1 MNEARPDCRNQRHAM
16 NNLYPQVL
24 FKNRHPD
31 RIATLEEYRAGGG
44 YQALAEVVTRRSR
57 HELQEIVLDAA
68 LLGRGGAAFPA
79 GRKMMTIAADAPFPR
94 YLVCNADEMEP
105 GTFKDRVLIHAD
117 PHMLIEGIAITA
129 WAVRAEK
136 AVIFIRPEYENAAR
150 ILEREIRIAAAAG
163 YLGRGILGSDY
174 GLEVVV
180 HRSAGRYICGE
191 VTAQL
196 NALMGRRPN
205 PKQPPP
211 YATEKGLWGRPT
223 LAHNVE
229 TLACLP
235 HIVRNGAEWFK
246 KLALTPTGAGTK
258 IFAISGKV
266 KRPGCYELPIGIRLS
281 EIVEE
286 CAGGMLDG
294 SEFKACLP
302 GGASTGFLPRQHY
315 HIEMDFDALK
325 KAGNRLGTG
334 AIMVFDHKTCLVAAT
349 LNLMEFFARE
359 SCGWCTPC
367 REGLP
372 YIRDLLARIEAGEGE
387 AEFVPMLEEMKVH
400 LYRSYCAFAPGAA
413 APLESLL
420 AHFKE
425 EIQEHI
431 REKRCPFKKEPGPEA
446 AGWVKPRYIA

>member
-1 MNEARPDCRNQRHAM
+1 MNKT
-16 NNLYPQVL
+16 YPQVL

-31 RIATLEEYRAGGG
+31 RIATFEEYRAGGG
-44 YQALAEVVTRRSR
+44 YQALADAVARRTPA
-57 HELQEIVLDAA
+57 ELREIVLDAA

-79 GRKMMTIAADAPFPR
+79 GRKMMTIAEDAPHPR
-94 YLVCNADEMEP
+94 YIVCNADEMEP

-117 PHMLIEGIAITA
+117 PHLLIEGIVLAA
-129 WAVRAEK
+129 WSVAADRG
-136 AVIFIRPEYENAAR
+136 VIFIRPEYENAAR
-150 ILEREIRIAAAAG
+150 ILERELKVARENG
-163 YLGRGILGSDY
+163 YLGRNILGTGY
-174 GLEVVV
+174 GFDIVV

-196 NALMGRRPN
+196 NALMGKRPN

-294 SEFKACLP
+294 SEF
-302 GGASTGFLPRQHY
+302 
-315 HIEMDFDALK
+315 
-325 KAGNRLGTG
+325 
-334 AIMVFDHKTCLVAAT
+334 
-349 LNLMEFFARE
+349 
-359 SCGWCTPC
+359 
-367 REGLP
+367 
-372 YIRDLLARIEAGEGE
+372 
-387 AEFVPMLEEMKVH
+387 
-400 LYRSYCAFAPGAA
+400 
-413 APLESLL
+413 
-420 AHFKE
+420 
-425 EIQEHI
+425 
-431 REKRCPFKKEPGPEA
+431 
-446 AGWVKPRYIA
+446 